1 MCPKSDDEEKED
13 VISHTSTMYSNVK
26 HVIVDLCTP
35 TLAIRDRSL
44 IVRRGG
50 GVGLQKGEIAGLKL
64 FALPLPP

>member
-44 IVRRGG
+44 IVRRG
-50 GVGLQKGEIAGLKL
+50 VGLQNGEIAGLKL
-64 FALPLPP
+64 FALPFPP